1 MDHKLQSNLNSFPI
15 LLLMCL
21 GIFICLLDTTI
32 MNIALPA
39 IQNDLNTTLETSSWM
54 LNTYTM
60 TIAVLSIP
68 MGRLAEIYGKMKFF
82 ILGLIIFA
90 CGSAF
95 CGLSDNGE
103 MLIFARFCQSLGA
116 AILVPVATIIGV
128 ESLPLKKRH
137 ISLSLLG
144 ATQGLST
151 ALGPSI
157 GGLIA
162 QNLGWNWVF
171 FVNIPICIVAL
182 VIAFIILPFK
192 LEKRVKAKIDWA
204 GLILAAIGIFN
215 LNLVLIKGN
224 TWGWTSFTSL
234 CCFFIFIVSLI
245 MFIIVERKIKDPM
258 VDLNLFKDR
267 LYVGATLAVS
277 SAYLFLV
284 GVMVL
289 LPQFLTSFQ
298 DKTEIQAALL
308 ITPISATIFIV
319 VNFVGFLVK
328 KIGYVIPIM
337 IGYIIVAASYFQ
349 LEHLNTVSTVSEIII
364 IGVTLGIGFSFIIS
378 PATMASVSSFE
389 GEMLTSSQSVF
400 TMLRQIGVVLAVAIF
415 VSSITHEVD
424 SKKQNVISYAKEQ
437 TSNIDVSP
445 EKRLEIL
452 KSTEKKIDTDST
464 FSNVIEAP
472 TVSASERQDL
482 IDKNVKDTLS
492 QYPAAE
498 QEKIKEQITNQV
510 TNQVNQDILKVNKEI
525 KIYTENVTSYTRKE
539 FSSVFS
545 IVFGHALPF
554 IFIGLLISILYRKSK
569 KSKVIK
575 NKEVTALGE

>member
-1 MDHKLQSNLNSFPI
+1 
-15 LLLMCL
+15 
-21 GIFICLLDTTI
+21 

-39 IQNDLNTTLETSSWM
+39 IQKDLNTTLETSSWM

-82 ILGLIIFA
+82 IIGLIIFA
-90 CGSAF
+90 GGSAL
-95 CGLSDNGE
+95 CGFSESGD
-103 MLIFARFCQSLGA
+103 MLIFARFCQSIGA
-116 AILVPVATIIGV
+116 AILVPVATIIGI
-128 ESLPLKKRH
+128 ESLPLNKRH

-171 FVNIPICIVAL
+171 FVNIPICMVTL

-192 LEKRVKAKIDWA
+192 KDIRVQAKLDWA
-204 GLILAAIGIFN
+204 GLILSAIGIFS

-224 TWGWTSFTSL
+224 AWGWTSF
-234 CCFFIFIVSLI
+234 VSLLCFLI
-245 MFIIVERKIKDPM
+245 FVFTLITFIIVEKNSQNPM
-258 VDLNLFKDR
+258 VNLNLFKDR

-277 SAYLFLV
+277 TGYLFLV

-289 LPQFLTSFQ
+289 LPQFLTNFQ
-298 DKTEIQAALL
+298 EKTELQAALL
-308 ITPISATIFIV
+308 ITPISVTIFIV

-328 KIGYVIPIM
+328 KIGYVIPII
-337 IGYIIVAASYFQ
+337 IGYLAVATSYFQ
-349 LEHLNTVSTVSEIII
+349 LAHLNTSSTVSEIIV
-364 IGVTLGIGFSFIIS
+364 IGITLGVGFSFIIS

-389 GEMLTSSQSVF
+389 GEMLTASQSVF

-415 VSSITHEVD
+415 VSSITHEVE

-437 TSNIDVSP
+437 TQDINVSP
-445 EKRLEIL
+445 EKRLEIIENT
-452 KSTEKKIDTDST
+452 KVRISSESTIGK
-464 FSNVIEAP
+464 VIEQP
-472 TVSASERQDL
+472 KVSVSERQDL
-482 IDKNVKDTLS
+482 IDKNVENSLS
-492 QYPAAE
+492 HYPSAA
-498 QEKIKEQITNQV
+498 QEKVKKQITDQV
-510 TNQVNQDILKVNKEI
+510 TKQVDQEILIINRELKN
-525 KIYTENVTSYTRKE
+525 YTDNVISYTRDE

-545 IVFGHALPF
+545 TVFSHALPY
-554 IFIGLLISILYRKSK
+554 IFISILISIFYRKNK
-569 KSKVIK
+569 KLKINRIK
-575 NKEVTALGE
+575 EGTDLGE

>member
-1 MDHKLQSNLNSFPI
+1 MDHKSNISSFPI

-39 IQNDLNTTLETSSWM
+39 IQKDLNTTLETSSWM

-82 ILGLIIFA
+82 IIGLIIFA
-90 CGSAF
+90 AGSAL
-95 CGLSDNGE
+95 CGFSESGD
-103 MLIFARFCQSLGA
+103 MLIFARFCQSIGA
-116 AILVPVATIIGV
+116 AILVPVATIIGI
-128 ESLPLKKRH
+128 ESLPLNKRH

-171 FVNIPICIVAL
+171 FVNIPICMVTL

-192 LEKRVKAKIDWA
+192 KDIRVQAKLDWA
-204 GLILAAIGIFN
+204 GLILSAIGIFS

-224 TWGWTSFTSL
+224 AWGWTSF
-234 CCFFIFIVSLI
+234 VSLLCFLI
-245 MFIIVERKIKDPM
+245 FVITLITFIIVEKNSQNPM
-258 VDLNLFKDR
+258 VNLNLFKDR

-277 SAYLFLV
+277 TGYLFLV

-289 LPQFLTSFQ
+289 LPQFLTNFQ
-298 DKTEIQAALL
+298 EKTELQAALL
-308 ITPISATIFIV
+308 ITPISVTIFIV

-328 KIGYVIPIM
+328 KIGYVIPII
-337 IGYIIVAASYFQ
+337 IGYLAVATSYFQ
-349 LEHLNTVSTVSEIII
+349 LAHLNTSSTVSEIIV
-364 IGVTLGIGFSFIIS
+364 IGITLGVGFSFIIS

-389 GEMLTSSQSVF
+389 GEMLTASQSVF

-415 VSSITHEVD
+415 VSSITHEVE

-437 TSNIDVSP
+437 TQDINVSP
-445 EKRLEIL
+445 EKRLEIIENT
-452 KSTEKKIDTDST
+452 KVRISSEST
-464 FSNVIEAP
+464 FGKVIEQP
-472 TVSASERQDL
+472 KVSVSERQDL
-482 IDKNVKDTLS
+482 IDKNFENSLS
-492 QYPAAE
+492 HYPSAA
-498 QEKIKEQITNQV
+498 QEKVKKQITDQV
-510 TNQVNQDILKVNKEI
+510 TKQVDQEILIINRELKN
-525 KIYTENVTSYTRKE
+525 YTDNVISYTRDE

-545 IVFGHALPF
+545 TVFSHALPY
-554 IFIGLLISILYRKSK
+554 IFISILISIFYRKNK
-569 KSKVIK
+569 RLKINRIK
-575 NKEVTALGE
+575 EGTDLGE

>member
-1 MDHKLQSNLNSFPI
+1 MDHKSNISSFPI

-39 IQNDLNTTLETSSWM
+39 IQKDLKTTLETSSWM

-82 ILGLIIFA
+82 IIGLIIFA
-90 CGSAF
+90 GGSAL
-95 CGLSDNGE
+95 CGFSESGD
-103 MLIFARFCQSLGA
+103 MLIFARFCQSIGA
-116 AILVPVATIIGV
+116 AILVPVATIIGI
-128 ESLPLKKRH
+128 ESLPLNKRH

-171 FVNIPICIVAL
+171 FVNIPICMVTL

-192 LEKRVKAKIDWA
+192 KDIRVQAKLDWA
-204 GLILAAIGIFN
+204 GLILSAIGIFS

-224 TWGWTSFTSL
+224 AWGWTSF
-234 CCFFIFIVSLI
+234 VSLLCFLI
-245 MFIIVERKIKDPM
+245 FVISLITFIIVEKNSQNPM
-258 VDLNLFKDR
+258 VNLNLFKDR

-277 SAYLFLV
+277 TGYLFLV

-289 LPQFLTSFQ
+289 LPQFLTNFQ
-298 DKTEIQAALL
+298 EKTELQAALL
-308 ITPISATIFIV
+308 ITPISVTIFII

-328 KIGYVIPIM
+328 KIGYVIPII
-337 IGYIIVAASYFQ
+337 IGYITVATSYFQ
-349 LEHLNTVSTVSEIII
+349 LAHLNTSSTVSEIIVIGI
-364 IGVTLGIGFSFIIS
+364 ILGVGFSFIIS

-389 GEMLTSSQSVF
+389 GEMLTASQSVF

-415 VSSITHEVD
+415 VSSITHEVE

-437 TSNIDVSP
+437 THDINVSP
-445 EKRLEIL
+445 EKRLEIIENT
-452 KSTEKKIDTDST
+452 KVRISSEST
-464 FSNVIEAP
+464 FGKVIEQP
-472 TVSASERQDL
+472 KVSVSERQDL
-482 IDKNVKDTLS
+482 IDKNVKNSLS
-492 QYPAAE
+492 HYPPAA
-498 QEKIKEQITNQV
+498 QEKVKKQITDQV
-510 TNQVNQDILKVNKEI
+510 TKQVDQEILIINRELKN
-525 KIYTENVTSYTRKE
+525 YTDNVISYTRDE

-545 IVFGHALPF
+545 TVFSHALPY
-554 IFIGLLISILYRKSK
+554 IFVSILISIFYRKNK
-569 KSKVIK
+569 KLKINRIK
-575 NKEVTALGE
+575 EGTGLGE

>member
-1 MDHKLQSNLNSFPI
+1 
-15 LLLMCL
+15 MCL

-39 IQNDLNTTLETSSWM
+39 IQKDLNTTLETSSWM

-82 ILGLIIFA
+82 IIGLIIFA
-90 CGSAF
+90 AGSAL
-95 CGLSDNGE
+95 CGFSESGD
-103 MLIFARFCQSLGA
+103 MLIFARFCQSIGA
-116 AILVPVATIIGV
+116 AILVPVATIIGI
-128 ESLPLKKRH
+128 ESLPLNKRH

-171 FVNIPICIVAL
+171 FVNIPICMVTL

-192 LEKRVKAKIDWA
+192 KDIRVQAKLDWA
-204 GLILAAIGIFN
+204 GLILSAIGIFS

-224 TWGWTSFTSL
+224 AWGWTSF
-234 CCFFIFIVSLI
+234 VSLLCFLI
-245 MFIIVERKIKDPM
+245 FVITLITFIIVEKNSQNPM
-258 VDLNLFKDR
+258 VNLNLFKDR

-277 SAYLFLV
+277 TGYLFLV

-289 LPQFLTSFQ
+289 LPQFLTNFQ
-298 DKTEIQAALL
+298 EKTELQAALL
-308 ITPISATIFIV
+308 ITPISVTIFIV

-328 KIGYVIPIM
+328 KIGYVIPII
-337 IGYIIVAASYFQ
+337 IGYLAVATSYFQ
-349 LEHLNTVSTVSEIII
+349 LAHLNTSSTVSEIIV
-364 IGVTLGIGFSFIIS
+364 IGITLGVGFSFIIS

-389 GEMLTSSQSVF
+389 GEMLTASQSVF

-415 VSSITHEVD
+415 VSSITHEVE

-437 TSNIDVSP
+437 TQDINVSP
-445 EKRLEIL
+445 EKRLEIIENT
-452 KSTEKKIDTDST
+452 KVRISSEST
-464 FSNVIEAP
+464 FGKVIEQP
-472 TVSASERQDL
+472 KVSVSERQDL
-482 IDKNVKDTLS
+482 IDKNFENSLS
-492 QYPAAE
+492 HYPSAA
-498 QEKIKEQITNQV
+498 QEKVKKQITDQV
-510 TNQVNQDILKVNKEI
+510 TKQVDQEILIINRELKN
-525 KIYTENVTSYTRKE
+525 YTDNVISYTRDE

-545 IVFGHALPF
+545 TVFSHALPY
-554 IFIGLLISILYRKSK
+554 IFISILISIFYRKNK
-569 KSKVIK
+569 RLKINRIK
-575 NKEVTALGE
+575 EGTDLGE

>member
-1 MDHKLQSNLNSFPI
+1 MDHKSNISSFPI

-39 IQNDLNTTLETSSWM
+39 IQKDLNTTLETSSWM

-82 ILGLIIFA
+82 IIGLIIFA
-90 CGSAF
+90 GGSAL
-95 CGLSDNGE
+95 CGFSESGD
-103 MLIFARFCQSLGA
+103 MLIFARFCQSIGA
-116 AILVPVATIIGV
+116 AILVPVATIIGI
-128 ESLPLKKRH
+128 ESLPLNKRH

-171 FVNIPICIVAL
+171 FVNIPICMVTL

-192 LEKRVKAKIDWA
+192 KDIRVQAKLDWV
-204 GLILAAIGIFN
+204 GLILSAIGIFS

-224 TWGWTSFTSL
+224 AWGWTSF
-234 CCFFIFIVSLI
+234 VSLLCFLI
-245 MFIIVERKIKDPM
+245 FVITLITFIIVEKNSQNPM
-258 VDLNLFKDR
+258 VNLNLFKDR

-277 SAYLFLV
+277 TGYLFLV

-289 LPQFLTSFQ
+289 LPQFLTNFQ
-298 DKTEIQAALL
+298 EKTELQAALL
-308 ITPISATIFIV
+308 ITPISVTIFIV

-328 KIGYVIPIM
+328 KIGYVIPII
-337 IGYIIVAASYFQ
+337 IGYLAVATSYFQ
-349 LEHLNTVSTVSEIII
+349 LAHLNTSSTVSEIIV
-364 IGVTLGIGFSFIIS
+364 IGITLGVGFSFIIS

-389 GEMLTSSQSVF
+389 GEMLTASQSVF

-415 VSSITHEVD
+415 VSSITHEVE

-437 TSNIDVSP
+437 TQDINVSP
-445 EKRLEIL
+445 EKRLEIIENT
-452 KSTEKKIDTDST
+452 KVRISSEST
-464 FSNVIEAP
+464 FGKVIEQP
-472 TVSASERQDL
+472 KVSVSERQDL
-482 IDKNVKDTLS
+482 IDKNVENSLS
-492 QYPAAE
+492 HYPSAA
-498 QEKIKEQITNQV
+498 QEKVKKQITDQV
-510 TNQVNQDILKVNKEI
+510 TKQVDQEILIINRELKN
-525 KIYTENVTSYTRKE
+525 YTDNVISYTRDE

-545 IVFGHALPF
+545 TVFSHALPY
-554 IFIGLLISILYRKSK
+554 IFISILISIFYRKNK
-569 KSKVIK
+569 KLKINRIK
-575 NKEVTALGE
+575 EGTDLGE

>member
-1 MDHKLQSNLNSFPI
+1 MDHKSNISSFPI

-39 IQNDLNTTLETSSWM
+39 IQKDLNTTLETSSWM

-82 ILGLIIFA
+82 IIGLIIFA
-90 CGSAF
+90 GGSAL
-95 CGLSDNGE
+95 CGFSESGD
-103 MLIFARFCQSLGA
+103 MLIFARFCQSIGA
-116 AILVPVATIIGV
+116 AILVPVATIIGI
-128 ESLPLKKRH
+128 ESLPLNKRH

-171 FVNIPICIVAL
+171 FVNIPICMVTL

-192 LEKRVKAKIDWA
+192 KDIRVQAKLDWA
-204 GLILAAIGIFN
+204 GLILSAIGIFS

-224 TWGWTSFTSL
+224 AWGWTSF
-234 CCFFIFIVSLI
+234 VSLLCFLI
-245 MFIIVERKIKDPM
+245 FVITLITFIIVEKNSQNPM
-258 VDLNLFKDR
+258 VNLNLFKDR

-277 SAYLFLV
+277 TGYLFLV

-289 LPQFLTSFQ
+289 LPQFLTNFQ
-298 DKTEIQAALL
+298 EKTELQAALL
-308 ITPISATIFIV
+308 ITPISVTIFIV

-328 KIGYVIPIM
+328 KIGYVIPII
-337 IGYIIVAASYFQ
+337 IGYLAVATSYFQ
-349 LEHLNTVSTVSEIII
+349 LAHLNTSSTVSEIIV
-364 IGVTLGIGFSFIIS
+364 IGITLGVGFSFIIS

-389 GEMLTSSQSVF
+389 GEMLTASQSVF

-415 VSSITHEVD
+415 VSSITHEVE

-437 TSNIDVSP
+437 TQDINVSP
-445 EKRLEIL
+445 EKRLEIIENT
-452 KSTEKKIDTDST
+452 KVRISSEST
-464 FSNVIEAP
+464 FGKVIEQP
-472 TVSASERQDL
+472 KVSVSERQDL
-482 IDKNVKDTLS
+482 IDKNVKNSLS
-492 QYPAAE
+492 HYPSAA
-498 QEKIKEQITNQV
+498 QEKVKKQITDQV
-510 TNQVNQDILKVNKEI
+510 TKQVDQEILIINRELKN
-525 KIYTENVTSYTRKE
+525 YTDNVISYTRDE

-545 IVFGHALPF
+545 TVFSHALPY
-554 IFIGLLISILYRKSK
+554 IFISILISIFYRKNK
-569 KSKVIK
+569 KLKINRIK
-575 NKEVTALGE
+575 EGTDFGE

>member
-1 MDHKLQSNLNSFPI
+1 MDHKSNISSFPI

-39 IQNDLNTTLETSSWM
+39 IQKDLNTTLETSSWM

-82 ILGLIIFA
+82 IIGLIIFA
-90 CGSAF
+90 GGSAL
-95 CGLSDNGE
+95 CGFSESGD
-103 MLIFARFCQSLGA
+103 MLIFARFCQSIGA
-116 AILVPVATIIGV
+116 AILVPVATIIGI
-128 ESLPLKKRH
+128 ESLPLNKRH

-162 QNLGWNWVF
+162 QNLGWSWVF
-171 FVNIPICIVAL
+171 FVNIPICMVTL

-192 LEKRVKAKIDWA
+192 KDIRVQAKLDWA
-204 GLILAAIGIFN
+204 GLILSAIGIFS

-224 TWGWTSFTSL
+224 AWGWTSF
-234 CCFFIFIVSLI
+234 VSLLCFLI
-245 MFIIVERKIKDPM
+245 FVITLITFIIVEKNSQNPM
-258 VDLNLFKDR
+258 VNLNLFKDR

-277 SAYLFLV
+277 TGYLFLV

-289 LPQFLTSFQ
+289 LPQFLTNFQ
-298 DKTEIQAALL
+298 EKTELQAALL
-308 ITPISATIFIV
+308 ITPISVTIFIV

-328 KIGYVIPIM
+328 KIGYVIPII
-337 IGYIIVAASYFQ
+337 IGYLAVATSYFQ
-349 LEHLNTVSTVSEIII
+349 LAHLNTSSTVSEIIV
-364 IGVTLGIGFSFIIS
+364 IGITLGVGFSFIIS

-389 GEMLTSSQSVF
+389 GEMLTASQSVF

-415 VSSITHEVD
+415 VSSITHEVE

-437 TSNIDVSP
+437 TQDINVSP
-445 EKRLEIL
+445 EKRLEIIENT
-452 KSTEKKIDTDST
+452 KVRISSEST
-464 FSNVIEAP
+464 FGKVIEQP
-472 TVSASERQDL
+472 KVSVSERQDL
-482 IDKNVKDTLS
+482 IDKNVENSLS
-492 QYPAAE
+492 HYPSAA
-498 QEKIKEQITNQV
+498 QEKVKKQITDQV
-510 TNQVNQDILKVNKEI
+510 TKQVDQEILIINRELKN
-525 KIYTENVTSYTRKE
+525 YTDNVISYTRDE
-539 FSSVFS
+539 FSSIFSTVFS
-545 IVFGHALPF
+545 HALPY
-554 IFIGLLISILYRKSK
+554 IFISILISIFYRKNK
-569 KSKVIK
+569 KLKINRIK
-575 NKEVTALGE
+575 EGTDLGE

>member
-1 MDHKLQSNLNSFPI
+1 LQL
-15 LLLMCL
+15 
-21 GIFICLLDTTI
+21 
-32 MNIALPA
+32 
-39 IQNDLNTTLETSSWM
+39 LNT
-54 LNTYTM
+54 
-60 TIAVLSIP
+60 A
-68 MGRLAEIYGKMKFF
+68 
-82 ILGLIIFA
+82 
-90 CGSAF
+90 
-95 CGLSDNGE
+95 
-103 MLIFARFCQSLGA
+103 
-116 AILVPVATIIGV
+116 
-128 ESLPLKKRH
+128 
-137 ISLSLLG
+137 
-144 ATQGLST
+144 
-151 ALGPSI
+151 
-157 GGLIA
+157 
-162 QNLGWNWVF
+162 
-171 FVNIPICIVAL
+171 
-182 VIAFIILPFK
+182 
-192 LEKRVKAKIDWA
+192 
-204 GLILAAIGIFN
+204 
-215 LNLVLIKGN
+215 
-224 TWGWTSFTSL
+224 
-234 CCFFIFIVSLI
+234 
-245 MFIIVERKIKDPM
+245 
-258 VDLNLFKDR
+258 
-267 LYVGATLAVS
+267 
-277 SAYLFLV
+277 
-284 GVMVL
+284 
-289 LPQFLTSFQ
+289 
-298 DKTEIQAALL
+298 
-308 ITPISATIFIV
+308 
-319 VNFVGFLVK
+319 
-328 KIGYVIPIM
+328 
-337 IGYIIVAASYFQ
+337 
-349 LEHLNTVSTVSEIII
+349 STVSEIII